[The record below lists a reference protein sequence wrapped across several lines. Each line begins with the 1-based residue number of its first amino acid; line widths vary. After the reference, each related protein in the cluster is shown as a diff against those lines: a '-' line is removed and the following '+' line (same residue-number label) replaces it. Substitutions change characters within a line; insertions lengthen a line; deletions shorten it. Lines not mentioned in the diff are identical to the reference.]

1 MRRART
7 RRVTELL
14 LAAPLLG
21 VLLLAAVGSARA
33 GAEIVLRDGQILTGK
48 DVQKDGAVYKLKLE
62 DGRELSVPVALVREL
77 RLSSERGEVT
87 ATPEGGAPA
96 PAAPTQPG
104 STVSE
109 PTNLA
114 GGVMSRSSL
123 PDGGV
128 SAGNPVTPFAQWEP
142 KSDWPKQG
150 SEWPKSDWPKPE
162 DPKTIWT
169 PESSLKPDQSN
180 FNPSTWSK
188 SGINQDWTPTD
199 GFRKQGTSMTE
210 PVTGVVPGT
219 GSYSAPPAGPAVAG
233 LVAAKIPANALV
245 AGSPTT
251 PSATPVDQSG
261 RASWYGARYRGRP
274 MANGRPFDPE
284 AFTAAHASLPLGTL
298 VRVVATESRQ
308 GVVAEITDRMPR
320 RPGRVLLLSEGAARA
335 IGLHEM
341 GVAEV
346 EFERLTSP
354 PPPLLPPASPPPPA
368 H

>member
-1 MRRART
+1 MRRASVGRF
-7 RRVTELL
+7 
-14 LAAPLLG
+14 AMPLL
-21 VLLLAAVGSARA
+21 VALLLAAVGSARA
-33 GAEIVLRDGQILTGK
+33 DAELVLRDGQILTGK

-77 RLSSERGEVT
+77 RLSGERGEVS
-87 ATPEGGAPA
+87 ATPEGATPA
-96 PAAPTQPG
+96 PAAPSQPG
-104 STVSE
+104 MTVSE
-109 PTNLA
+109 PTNIA

-123 PDGGV
+123 PEGGV

-150 SEWPKSDWPKPE
+150 SDWPKSDWPKPE

-188 SGINQDWTPTD
+188 SPINQEWTPTD
-199 GFRKQGTSMTE
+199 GFRKQGTSMTQ
-210 PVTGVVPGT
+210 PVAGGPATAAAGGAA
-219 GSYSAPPAGPAVAG
+219 APPTGPAVAG
-233 LVAAKIPANALV
+233 LVVSTAPANALV
-245 AGSPTT
+245 AGSPGGPAST
-251 PSATPVDQSG
+251 PTNEAG

-274 MANGRPFDPE
+274 MANGKPFDPE
-284 AFTAAHASLPLGTL
+284 AFTAAHPTLPLGTL
-298 VRVVATESRQ
+298 VRVVAAENRQ

-320 RPGRVLLLSEGAARA
+320 RRGRVLLLSEAAARA

-346 EFERLTSP
+346 ELERLTSP
-354 PPPLLPPASPPPPA
+354 PPRPAD
-368 H
+368 